1 MKRSKFKKLTKDTSQ
16 RLRELHDEVS
26 KATCLLCE
34 EAVNGGKAESECVD
48 TMVFDKPLVLVEKN
62 NQIITA
68 DRIVWFGTWCERSD
82 SLFYLLYMGDALVVG
97 HCFLS
102 IGNLIT
108 VYEFVKKQVRRYVE
122 K

>member
-1 MKRSKFKKLTKDTSQ
+1 MKRSKFKKLTKDTNQ
-16 RLRELHDEVS
+16 RLRELHNEVS

-48 TMVFDKPLVLVEKN
+48 TMVFDKPLVLVGKD

-68 DRIVWFGTWCERSD
+68 DRISWWGRNDE
-82 SLFYLLYMGDALVVG
+82 SLFYLLYMGDTLSVG
-97 HCFLS
+97 HYFLS
-102 IGNLIT
+102 VGNLIT
-108 VYEFVKKQVRRYVE
+108 VYEFVKKQVKRYVE